1 MYLYQSLFSDFIS
14 GIVLAINPFLWF
26 FKYKKYV
33 IIAVFDS
40 TESGN
45 APSSPST
52 ALFADVLL
60 TPKMCLQNLKRDF
73 SVVQSGFISY
83 PQISYENKTIG
94 LIRLLNVSMSV
105 SCEIKL
111 HLERLYILW
120 DALIPFL
127 ARSSIADLNFPFE
140 SNKIPRYL

>member
-14 GIVLAINPFLWF
+14 GIMLAINLFLWF

-52 ALFADVLL
+52 ALFTDVLL
-60 TPKMCLQNLKRDF
+60 TPEMCLQNLKRDF
-73 SVVQSGFISY
+73 SLV
-83 PQISYENKTIG
+83 
-94 LIRLLNVSMSV
+94 
-105 SCEIKL
+105 
-111 HLERLYILW
+111 
-120 DALIPFL
+120 
-127 ARSSIADLNFPFE
+127 
-140 SNKIPRYL
+140 

>member
-14 GIVLAINPFLWF
+14 GIILAINLFLWF

-33 IIAVFDS
+33 IIAVFGS

-45 APSSPST
+45 APTSQRT
-52 ALFADVLL
+52 ALFTDVLL

-83 PQISYENKTIG
+83 PQIPDENKTIG
-94 LIRLLNVSMSV
+94 LIRLSNVS
-105 SCEIKL
+105 L
-111 HLERLYILW
+111 
-120 DALIPFL
+120 
-127 ARSSIADLNFPFE
+127 
-140 SNKIPRYL
+140 

>member
-14 GIVLAINPFLWF
+14 GLMLNISLFLWF

-45 APSSPST
+45 APSSSRT
-52 ALFADVLL
+52 ALFTDVLL

-73 SVVQSGFISY
+73 SVVQSVFISC
-83 PQISYENKTIG
+83 PKFQMKTK
-94 LIRLLNVSMSV
+94 LL
-105 SCEIKL
+105 
-111 HLERLYILW
+111 
-120 DALIPFL
+120 D
-127 ARSSIADLNFPFE
+127 
-140 SNKIPRYL
+140 